1 MNLSF
6 EKYVCTCIEIFSFLF
21 LEIELLK
28 NPLVILTLKH
38 AVISK
43 EKKKKNS
50 ATLISFF
57 YKNFRGFETLL
68 KILQSLH
75 NISGS
80 WHLER
85 DLISE
90 NLCTLRWR

>member
-6 EKYVCTCIEIFSFLF
+6 EKYVCTSIEIFSFLF

-43 EKKKKNS
+43 EKKKK
-50 ATLISFF
+50 
-57 YKNFRGFETLL
+57 
-68 KILQSLH
+68 IL
-75 NISGS
+75 
-80 WHLER
+80 R
-85 DLISE
+85 P
-90 NLCTLRWR
+90 

>member
-43 EKKKKNS
+43 EKKKK
-50 ATLISFF
+50 
-57 YKNFRGFETLL
+57 
-68 KILQSLH
+68 IL
-75 NISGS
+75 
-80 WHLER
+80 R
-85 DLISE
+85 P
-90 NLCTLRWR
+90 